1 MNYGTDPGTGKR
13 RVKVWTF
20 EAKNR
25 REAER
30 QAARILDE
38 FESTVK
44 VIPTKQLVSQLL
56 EEHLVLLTSRGRAP
70 RYLDDFAKVSRN
82 IIGPALGHIPVDQL
96 TVRAVDQFIT
106 DLIDSGRSPATVR
119 RYCAVLR
126 SALAQGV
133 RWLSLIHI

>member
-44 VIPTKQLVSQLL
+44 VIPTKQL
-56 EEHLVLLTSRGRAP
+56 T
-70 RYLDDFAKVSRN
+70 RN
-82 IIGPALGHIPVDQL
+82 
-96 TVRAVDQFIT
+96 
-106 DLIDSGRSPATVR
+106 
-119 RYCAVLR
+119 
-126 SALAQGV
+126 
-133 RWLSLIHI
+133 